1 MAVKGPTL
9 TLRTEP
15 QAGPTTPLLGVLPPE
30 DGLEPGGPEEPT
42 AKRPST
48 WAVTSILSTLLV
60 GVFVA
65 NVDMT
70 LLLATYPQV
79 SSDFG
84 ALAYGSWL
92 LTAYMLSMCAVQ
104 PLYGKLSSIFGRKP
118 MIMLS
123 YVLYATGSAVCGLGQ
138 SIWQVIAGRA
148 IAGAGGAGMVC
159 LVSIIITDL
168 VPLREVAAYRS
179 YVNVIQTI
187 GRSIGAPIGGLVA
200 DRFGWRATFGLQFPL
215 TIVGLIVVAWKLEIH
230 SAGMQSSKQSPGI
243 WKSLKRV
250 DFVGSFLIAF
260 AVISTLLVFTLAGDK
275 LPWTHP
281 ALPALAAAAL
291 AGGAVFYLWETHY
304 AAEPIFPP
312 SLLAYRAVWTS
323 YLLFLLQ
330 NAAQATATLSVPL
343 FFQVTLNAQAGEAGL
358 YLLPSVFGN
367 TVGGLGTG
375 WYIKRTGRYKLA
387 GVVSGV
393 FGVLG
398 YVLMAIRWSAE
409 PSFSPFW
416 ESMYILF
423 AGFATGTAHSAG
435 FVTLTAGLSAI
446 DGGTDESSANIAVAG
461 SGIYLSGNIGGVV
474 GLCLS
479 SALLQMVLRKELLAS
494 LDPET
499 AKKAME
505 SISYVQHLA
514 KDSALRKIIVS
525 AYVNGFRYTFWEAA
539 ICSALSIVVGI
550 CVREHRLFD

>member
-1 MAVKGPTL
+1 MIV
-9 TLRTEP
+9 
-15 QAGPTTPLLGVLPPE
+15 TPW
-30 DGLEPGGPEEPT
+30 
-42 AKRPST
+42 RST
-48 WAVTSILSTLLV
+48 WAITSILSTLLV
-60 GVFVA
+60 GVFLA
-65 NVDMT
+65 NVDMA

-84 ALAYGSWL
+84 ALSYGSWL

-118 MIMLS
+118 MIMVS
-123 YVLYATGSAVCGLGQ
+123 YVLYATGSAVCGLGR

-168 VPLREVAAYRS
+168 VPLREVASYRS
-179 YVNVIQTI
+179 YVNVIQTV

-215 TIVGLIVVAWKLEIH
+215 TIIGLIVVAWKLEIH
-230 SAGMQSSKQSPGI
+230 GDGTQSRKEQSPGI
-243 WKSLKRV
+243 WRKSLKRV
-250 DFVGSFLIAF
+250 DFMGSFLVAF
-260 AVISTLLVFTLAGDK
+260 AVISTLLVFTLAGDM

-281 ALPALAAAAL
+281 AVAALAVAAL
-291 AGGAVFYLWETHY
+291 AGGAAFYVWETHY

-312 SLLAYRAVWTS
+312 SLLAHRAVWTS
-323 YLLFLLQ
+323 YLLLLFQ

-393 FGVLG
+393 FGLLG
-398 YVLMAIRWSAE
+398 YVLMAIRWVEFEAWIEALVVSELPLNTGNSAFSGL
-409 PSFSPFW
+409 PAWWYGTSVASMPLSFKCGKGDSSCIERKAEDIMSLSLSLSFW
-416 ESMYILF
+416 SLSR
-423 AGFATGTAHSAG
+423 AGF
-435 FVTLTAGLSAI
+435 
-446 DGGTDESSANIAVAG
+446 
-461 SGIYLSGNIGGVV
+461 
-474 GLCLS
+474 
-479 SALLQMVLRKELLAS
+479 
-494 LDPET
+494 
-499 AKKAME
+499 
-505 SISYVQHLA
+505 
-514 KDSALRKIIVS
+514 
-525 AYVNGFRYTFWEAA
+525 
-539 ICSALSIVVGI
+539 
-550 CVREHRLFD
+550 